1 MCTSGTKS
9 VLLYA
14 SHMLPGQYSTQKPII
29 VINVALAQ
37 KCVYHLLLQILLSLI
52 PIRHANLPFHDRH
65 FGCLGCVEAGSA
77 IRCNLVVGYNS
88 IPEIGIGK
96 RDLF

>member
-14 SHMLPGQYSTQKPII
+14 SHLLPVQYSTKKPII
-29 VINVALAQ
+29 VINVAFAQ

-52 PIRHANLPFHDRH
+52 LIHHANLPFHNRH
-65 FGCLGCVEAGSA
+65 FGCLGCVETGSA
-77 IRCNLVVGYNS
+77 IRRNLVVGDNAV
-88 IPEIGIGK
+88 PEIGIGK
-96 RDLF
+96 RDLP

>member
-14 SHMLPGQYSTQKPII
+14 SHLLPVQYSTQKPII
-29 VINVALAQ
+29 VINVVLAQ

-52 PIRHANLPFHDRH
+52 PIHHANLPFHDRH

-77 IRCNLVVGYNS
+77 IRGNLVVGYNS
-88 IPEIGIGK
+88 VPEIGIGK
-96 RDLF
+96 RDLS